1 MAENNAVNA
10 GAKSKKSAK
19 KAVKKQA
26 AAKKPATAKSI
37 GAKATQKTIE
47 KLSGGKP
54 AATAARKSTAGPNAK
69 KTKLAV
75 KPGEPND
82 SKRFTLIQQTAYYIA
97 EKRGFTGGNPEQ
109 DWLQAEKQVD
119 EMLKSSS
126 T

>member
-19 KAVKKQA
+19 KAAKKQA
-26 AAKKPATAKSI
+26 AAKKPATAKSF
-37 GAKATQKTIE
+37 GTKATQKTVE
-47 KLSGGKP
+47 KHPGGKP
-54 AATAARKSTAGPNAK
+54 AATAAMKSKAGPSAK

-75 KPGEPND
+75 KSDEPKD

-97 EKRGFTGGNPEQ
+97 EKRGFTGGDPEQ

-119 EMLKSSS
+119 EMLKRSP